1 MVHAVGNDNDAT
13 LEPRRVFTA
22 GGATKMLP
30 LVRRIVSDLVRLNRS
45 VLNQREQLSG
55 VDCVEQPSEH
65 ASYQDELTDMRHSL
79 QDAETDL
86 AACEAELSALGVS
99 VHHPIDGSVDFPA
112 VINRRPVQLCWRP
125 GEETVCHW
133 HESDSDAERGS
144 AKRHR
149 IQQPDHGTESL
160 N

>member
-1 MVHAVGNDNDAT
+1 MVHAVGDDNDAT
-13 LEPRRVFTA
+13 LEPRKIFTA
-22 GGATKMLP
+22 GDATKMLP
-30 LVRRIVSDLVRLNRS
+30 LVRRIVSDLIRLNRK

-55 VDCVEQPSEH
+55 IDNIEQTSEH
-65 ASYQDELTDMRHSL
+65 AGYEDELTDMRLSL

-86 AACEAELSALGVS
+86 AACKAELLALGVS

-112 VINRRPVQLCWRP
+112 VINRRLVQLCWRP
-125 GEETVCHW
+125 GEESVCHW
-133 HESDSDAERGS
+133 HESSSESQRAS

-149 IQQPDHGTESL
+149 IQQLDHNTESL